1 MGIDKG
7 NTNAVVMEYDS
18 ILGVRFPSISG
29 QEGGG
34 NQVHLLYEVQAT
46 PTTIV
51 IQPDGYIVVPQ
62 IYPPAY
68 NSVVDSVT
76 NSGGIPQECLTSVE
90 NYETKELVSISPNPV
105 HNFANIILDL
115 KSDRYLEIKI
125 YNLTGQV
132 VSRIDNRYYSAGKN
146 TVEAN
151 LSGEPEGFYFVQ
163 ALEGNNVITT
173 KKLILTK

>member
-18 ILGVRFPSISG
+18 ILGVHLPSISG

-62 IYPPAY
+62 IYPPTF
-68 NSVVDSVT
+68 NGVVDSVT
-76 NSGGIPQECLTSVE
+76 NAGGIPQECFTSVE
-90 NYETKELVSISPNPV
+90 NYIEEEQISIVPNPV
-105 HNFANIILDL
+105 HTFANIILDL
-115 KSDRYLEIKI
+115 KSDCYLEIRI

-146 TVEAN
+146 TVKAD